1 MKEILFLFFSCI
13 RIAEHFDKGSFKYF
27 ILFFYQAKFLAGFG
41 KFLLE
46 GDDLNV
52 LCSSDNHIKHIWQ
65 VLTWTMSA
73 ERQLQIF
80 SFLLPGK
87 VSRGFRPVPAW
98 GRWLQPHAQE
108 RAVFI
113 GRSWFTMSFTE
124 EAFRYLEIRS
134 EAKAREASEKL
145 RTLWTSKDYLMQEM
159 HPLKQALEHAEVM
172 KVTFAANRRTC
183 Q

>member
-1 MKEILFLFFSCI
+1 MKELLFLFFSCV

-65 VLTWTMSA
+65 
-73 ERQLQIF
+73 RQLQIF
-80 SFLLPGK
+80 YSFLLPGK

-108 RAVFI
+108 HAVFI
-113 GRSWFTMSFTE
+113 GRSRFTMSFTE
-124 EAFRYLEIRS
+124 EAFRSLEIRS

-172 KVTFAANRRTC
+172 KVTFAANRRTR